1 MFFAKKRYYRIAAI
15 YEVISMNVT
24 INISQLV
31 GRFGLERAATLA
43 RQAGFDA
50 MDYGF
55 GVPDL
60 NEETYREEAAR
71 IREIA
76 ERTGLPI
83 HQTHTPFP
91 WRKEQCDDPEF
102 YENVILPTMH
112 RSIEF
117 SALIGAKIAVV
128 HPLHYNVYL
137 GNEELMFN
145 KNMAYYGSMIPVC
158 EKFNIRVGVENMYW
172 GDKRRPAYVFDT
184 CGQSWEFIR
193 YLDTLNSEYMVGCV
207 DVGHVGLP
215 LMAEEE
221 AWDMIR
227 ALGHDRVQAL
237 HVHDNSY
244 RSDAHVL
251 PYLGTIDWNEVAK
264 ALGEIDYSGDL
275 TYETGGFITAAMDEE
290 FVPVALKYM
299 ADVGKHICDM
309 IDRNR
314 PVK

>member
-1 MFFAKKRYYRIAAI
+1 MNTDEDNKMKLSIQTHGATDIIGTDAGFAAI
-15 YEVISMNVT
+15 K
-24 INISQLV
+24 
-31 GRFGLERAATLA
+31 A
-43 RQAGFDA
+43 AGFDA
-50 MDYGF
+50 MDYAF
-55 GVPDL
+55 GTDIL
-60 NEETYREEAAR
+60 NEETFREEAAK
-71 IREIA
+71 IREIS
-76 ERTGLPI
+76 ERVGLPI

-91 WRKEQCDDPEF
+91 WKKVQCDDPEF
-102 YENVILPTMH
+102 FANVILPTMH
-112 RSIEF
+112 RAIEF

-145 KNMAYYGSMIPVC
+145 MNMDYYRSMIPVC
-158 EKFNIRVGVENMYW
+158 EKFDIRVGVENMYW

-221 AWDMIR
+221 PWDMIR
-227 ALGHDRVQAL
+227 ALGHDRVHSL

-264 ALGEIDYSGDL
+264 ALGEIDYDGDL
-275 TYETGGFITAAMDEE
+275 TYEVGGFITSFMDEE
-290 FVPVALKYM
+290 FVPVALKYS
-299 ADVGKHICDM
+299 ADVGRHICDM

-314 PVK
+314 PAK